1 MDHLSHPLRR
11 QRPATHHQPDF
22 HRRTRSSALRTQRR
36 LPRRKRRRPPHP
48 ASPNLRRHL
57 CSVVR
62 RRVVLARPAGRAYLP
77 AAAPKKSGAGLPT
90 AVCKRKDGAGPLV
103 PDPTDTIGLQPSG
116 PEHLQHRGRAAL
128 QRRVSPSMT
137 GALAPARFVSGHSL
151 SDAATAP
158 ISTASTGAVSPAV
171 NYAKK
176 QAGLPSCFPE
186 HLQHR
191 GRAALQRRV
200 SPSMTGALAPARF
213 VSGHSFSHAA
223 TAPISTAP
231 TGAVPRWP
239 LTTGHCSCGK
249 QIHHSRTKPV
259 IAADTT
265 CCVSLLTGTIS
276 GSNFAIPEHP
286 LKPVSRERDGLQENW
301 AVKPKPWE
309 GRRPEVTALLP

>member
-1 MDHLSHPLRR
+1 MTVNGRKRNPEICNGRQQSTSTVPQIQETIAAHESHYAMDHLSHALRR

-48 ASPNLRRHL
+48 TSPDLRRHL

-62 RRVVLARPAGRAYLP
+62 RRVVRARPTGRAYLP

-103 PDPTDTIGLQPSG
+103 EDPTDMIGLRPSG
-116 PEHLQHRGRAAL
+116 SER
-128 QRRVSPSMT
+128 
-137 GALAPARFVSGHSL
+137 
-151 SDAATAP
+151 
-158 ISTASTGAVSPAV
+158 
-171 NYAKK
+171 
-176 QAGLPSCFPE
+176 
-186 HLQHR
+186 LQHR

-276 GSNFAIPEHP
+276 GSNFAIPEHS
-286 LKPVSRERDGLQENW
+286 LKPVSRERGGLQENW

-309 GRRPEVTALLP
+309 GRRLEVTALLP